1 MNKQLGF
8 LDIVTILS
16 FYISIQNLKENEK
29 QGEILKNKLDN
40 QDKEYLEKIILQ
52 NEEIIKLLK
61 GGKI

>member
-16 FYISIQNLKENEK
+16 FYIAIQNLQESEK
-29 QGEILKNKLDN
+29 QSGILKQKLDN

-61 GGKI
+61 GEKL